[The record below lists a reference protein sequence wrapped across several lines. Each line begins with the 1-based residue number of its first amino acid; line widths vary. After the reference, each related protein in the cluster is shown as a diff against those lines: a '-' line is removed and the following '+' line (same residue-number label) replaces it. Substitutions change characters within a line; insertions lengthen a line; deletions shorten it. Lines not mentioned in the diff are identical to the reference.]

1 MVERKR
7 NMMRSIQIFLC
18 TCAIPACLAAQ
29 DIRQI
34 EFSTYGQYPV
44 RDTEYLPVDGTAIE
58 AGEEPK
64 EPKSIETHSLA
75 RMGSY
80 PFKGGSVIRFQDTK
94 TGQLVGRVK
103 IPETSDKWLLIFVQ
117 NPNFKNDP
125 KNNLKYLIYPFDD
138 SLSHLPPNRLI
149 FLNISGR
156 ELDGLLED
164 KRVKLNKGESD
175 SFRVQESLPVNLW
188 TRDFS
193 GERLLPALIK
203 TYSFKADHRY
213 LIIFFPPVLRG
224 SSDLDVRFLEEPVK
238 PE

>member
-1 MVERKR
+1 
-7 NMMRSIQIFLC
+7 MMRSIQIFLSAC
-18 TCAIPACLAAQ
+18 SLSACLTAQ
-29 DIRQI
+29 EIRQI
-34 EFSTYGQYPV
+34 EFFTYGQYPV
-44 RDTEYLPVDGTAIE
+44 RDIAYIPVDETAVE

-75 RMGSY
+75 RMGPY
-80 PFKGGSVIRFQDTK
+80 PFKGGSVIRFQNTK

-125 KNNLKYLIYPFDD
+125 KNNLKYLIYPFND
-138 SLSHLPPNRLI
+138 SLTHLPENRLI

-164 KRVKLNKGESD
+164 KRVKLNRGESD
-175 SFRVQESLPVNLW
+175 SFRVQESLPINLW

-203 TYSFKADHRY
+203 TYSFEANHRY
-213 LIIFFPPVLRG
+213 LMIFFPPVLRG
-224 SSDLDVRFLEEPVK
+224 SSDLDVRFLEEVV
-238 PE
+238 E